1 MFEFKYFLEK
11 LEIINNKNLSF
22 IKTRNSFNKL
32 YDEYLKNQLKS
43 DEIFNLLMPLERV
56 FL

>member
-32 YDEYLKNQLKS
+32 YDEYLENQLKS